1 MSRDGDDGIR
11 GVNRAPHMLCAM
23 ARIESGTGDRRG
35 PFWDVIEGRA
45 EPPPAA
51 VLLGWELEAIDPDA
65 GTIELSFTATEQ
77 FLNPAGHVQGGFLAA
92 MLDDTLGPALVA
104 TLPDGEWAP
113 TISLNVQFVR
123 PAQPGRLKSRGRVI
137 RKGRDIAF
145 LAGELI
151 DGDDVVATA
160 TASAIIRRRA

>member
-1 MSRDGDDGIR
+1 MDAQSPKSSGPIR
-11 GVNRAPHMLCAM
+11 R
-23 ARIESGTGDRRG
+23 EG
-35 PFWDVIEGRA
+35 PFWDVMEGRR

-51 VLLGWELEAIDPDA
+51 VMLGFQLVAIDPEA
-65 GTIELSFTATEQ
+65 GTIEVGFSASER

-104 TLPDGEWAP
+104 TLSDGEWAP

-123 PAQPGRLKSRGRVI
+123 PAKPGRLKSRGRVI
-137 RKGRDIAF
+137 KRGRDIAF

-160 TASAIIRRRA
+160 TASAIIR